1 MVIDVDVMPRMHSRI
16 LSSIVAAALTL
27 GVAPARAQ
35 SPAAGLAQGDLA
47 QTSRQLEQLAA
58 RVGPAV
64 VEIITLGYASEDITD
79 DEKGL
84 LVAPSRGSGSGVILD
99 SDGYI
104 VTNAHVVENA
114 HRIQVQVATQ
124 PPDDDKHHS
133 VLRAHARLL
142 TARLIAIDEE
152 TDLAVIKVEAKGLP
166 TLDFA
171 DSDQVHPGQLVLAF
185 GSPMGLNSTVTLGVI
200 SAIARQL
207 EPDDAMI
214 YLQTDAPINPG
225 NSGGPLVNVDG
236 KVVGINTLILSQ
248 SGGNEG
254 LGFAAPSN
262 IVRNVF
268 DQIRKYGRV
277 RRGEIG
283 VRAQTI
289 TSLLAEGLHLPRE
302 TGVILSDVY
311 PGTPAE
317 KSGLKPGDIVISLD
331 GKPME
336 NGRQM
341 QVNLYGRAVGDT
353 VQLEIERGTTV
364 QPVLVKVAEREDD
377 PTRFSPLVAPGE
389 PYIDRLG
396 VLGLTL
402 DAKAAEMLPD
412 LRVTSGVVIAATSA
426 ATLSGAEGQLKS
438 GDVIHDVNS
447 KPVTSVEE
455 LRTAIA
461 RLKAGDAVVMQVERE
476 GELIY
481 IALRLEK

>member
-16 LSSIVAAALTL
+16 AIFDCRRRPDPRRRP
-27 GVAPARAQ
+27 GRAQ
-35 SPAAGLAQGDLA
+35 SPRRGAGAGRS
-47 QTSRQLEQLAA
+47 SRK
-58 RVGPAV
+58 PAGSSNSSRPGWALPSSRSV
-64 VEIITLGYASEDITD
+64 TLGYASEDITD

-133 VLRAHARLL
+133 ALRAHARLL

-336 NGRQM
+336 NGR
-341 QVNLYGRAVGDT
+341 RC
-353 VQLEIERGTTV
+353 R
-364 QPVLVKVAEREDD
+364 
-377 PTRFSPLVAPGE
+377 
-389 PYIDRLG
+389 
-396 VLGLTL
+396 
-402 DAKAAEMLPD
+402 
-412 LRVTSGVVIAATSA
+412 
-426 ATLSGAEGQLKS
+426 
-438 GDVIHDVNS
+438 
-447 KPVTSVEE
+447 
-455 LRTAIA
+455 
-461 RLKAGDAVVMQVERE
+461 
-476 GELIY
+476 
-481 IALRLEK
+481 

>member
-1 MVIDVDVMPRMHSRI
+1 M
-16 LSSIVAAALTL
+16 
-27 GVAPARAQ
+27 
-35 SPAAGLAQGDLA
+35 
-47 QTSRQLEQLAA
+47 
-58 RVGPAV
+58 
-64 VEIITLGYASEDITD
+64 
-79 DEKGL
+79 
-84 LVAPSRGSGSGVILD
+84 
-99 SDGYI
+99 
-104 VTNAHVVENA
+104 
-114 HRIQVQVATQ
+114 
-124 PPDDDKHHS
+124 
-133 VLRAHARLL
+133 
-142 TARLIAIDEE
+142 
-152 TDLAVIKVEAKGLP
+152 IKVEAKGLP

-200 SAIARQL
+200 SAVARQL

-268 DQIRKYGRV
+268 EQIRKYGRV

-289 TSLLAEGLHLPRE
+289 TPLLAEGLHLPRE

-311 PGTPAE
+311 PETPAE
-317 KSGLKPGDIVISLD
+317 RSGLKPGDIVVSLD

-341 QVNLYGRAVGDT
+341 QVNLYSRAVGDT

-377 PTRFSPLVAPGE
+377 PTRFSPLVAPDE
-389 PYIDRLG
+389 PYIDKLG
-396 VLGLTL
+396 VLGV
-402 DAKAAEMLPD
+402 DAGCQGGRNAAGSPHQVRRRDRRHECGH
-412 LRVTSGVVIAATSA
+412 V
-426 ATLSGAEGQLKS
+426 SGAEGQLKS
-438 GDVIHDVNS
+438 GDVIHDVNGAHQGRD
-447 KPVTSVEE
+447 E
-455 LRTAIA
+455 LRSGAE
-461 RLKAGDAVVMQVERE
+461 RLKVGDAAAMQVERE
-476 GELIY
+476 GELMY
-481 IALRLEK
+481 VAVRVER

>member
-16 LSSIVAAALTL
+16 VSSIVAAALTL

-35 SPAAGLAQGDLA
+35 SRAAGLAQGDLA

-64 VEIITLGYASEDITD
+64 VEIVTLGYASEDVTD

-104 VTNAHVVENA
+104 VTNAHVVEGA
-114 HRIQVQVATQ
+114 HRIQVQVASE

-142 TARLIAIDEE
+142 TGRLIAIDEE

-185 GSPMGLNSTVTLGVI
+185 GSPMGLSSTVTLGVI

-268 DQIRKYGRV
+268 EQIRKYGRV

-289 TSLLAEGLHLPRE
+289 TPLLAEGLHLSRE

-317 KSGLKPGDIVISLD
+317 RSGLKAGDIVVSLD

-336 NGRQM
+336 NGRQL
-341 QVNLYGRAVGDT
+341 QVGLYRRGIGDVVALDILRDGQPQSVRVTMSGRRDSLTDLSAGADPRDHV
-353 VQLEIERGTTV
+353 
-364 QPVLVKVAEREDD
+364 VA
-377 PTRFSPLVAPGE
+377 
-389 PYIDRLG
+389 RLG
-396 VLGLTL
+396 ILGVDLNATV
-402 DAKAAEMLPD
+402 AKMLPP
-412 LRVTSGVVIAATSA
+412 LRIVAGVLIVSTTPGVLDTRDGELRA
-426 ATLSGAEGQLKS
+426 
-438 GDVIHDVNS
+438 GDVIHVVNRQ
-447 KPVTSVEE
+447 PV
-455 LRTAIA
+455 AIA
-461 RLKAGDAVVMQVERE
+461 PLRKAPCR
-476 GELIY
+476 
-481 IALRLEK
+481 